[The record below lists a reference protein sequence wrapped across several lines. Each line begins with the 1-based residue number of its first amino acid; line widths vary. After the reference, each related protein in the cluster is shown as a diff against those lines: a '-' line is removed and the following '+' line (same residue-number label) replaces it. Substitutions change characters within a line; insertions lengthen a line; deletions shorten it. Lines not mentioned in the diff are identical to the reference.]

1 MNIIT
6 NIFNIDKRRNS
17 ALILFTIYCFTL
29 LIARAKITNS
39 IYLFFLIWNLF
50 LAGVPY
56 LLIQYLKTYNSLK
69 QKKLFTTIALFVFLL
84 FLPNSFYIITDF
96 VHLSKS
102 RDHLFW
108 MDLIV
113 ISSYSVMG
121 FILGL
126 ISLLEFEK
134 IIKSFINRKIVL
146 FIIPVICFLCGFGIY
161 IGRILRYNSW
171 DIISNPSQ
179 LILDII
185 ALLVS
190 VKVLVFSFYF
200 GLFIFIF
207 YLLHKFLF
215 ENNKQ

>member
-6 NIFNIDKRRNS
+6 NIFDIDKRRNS
-17 ALILFTIYCFTL
+17 ALVLFMIYCFSL

-56 LLIQYLKTYNSLK
+56 LLIQYLKTYNSIK
-69 QKKLFTTIALFVFLL
+69 VKKFFTTIVLFTFVL

-102 RDHLFW
+102 RDYLFW
-108 MDLIV
+108 IDLIV

-121 FILGL
+121 FILGI

-134 IIKSFINRKIVL
+134 IIKSFINKKTVS
-146 FIIPVICFLCGFGIY
+146 FIIPIVCFLCGFGIY

-171 DIISNPSQ
+171 DIVNNPS
-179 LILDII
+179 LLVLDMITLLASTK
-185 ALLVS
+185 ALL
-190 VKVLVFSFYF
+190 FSLYF
-200 GLFIFIF
+200 GFFIFIF

-215 ENNKQ
+215 EDNKS